1 MKDTNIIKENRD
13 FRRAYAKGKYCASP
27 CVVTYII
34 KNRLNKVRY
43 GITTGKK
50 IGNAPQRNRARRV
63 IRAAYSVLKNDIK
76 SGIDIIFVARNN
88 SHEVKMQEIF
98 KQMKYQ
104 LRKLGVLK

>member
-27 CVVTYII
+27 CIVTYIL
-34 KNRLNKVRY
+34 KNRFNKVRY

-88 SHEVKMQEIF
+88 SHEVKMQEIL

>member
-1 MKDTNIIKENRD
+1 MKDTNSIKENRD

-27 CVVTYII
+27 CIVTYIL
-34 KNRLNKVRY
+34 KNRFNKVRY